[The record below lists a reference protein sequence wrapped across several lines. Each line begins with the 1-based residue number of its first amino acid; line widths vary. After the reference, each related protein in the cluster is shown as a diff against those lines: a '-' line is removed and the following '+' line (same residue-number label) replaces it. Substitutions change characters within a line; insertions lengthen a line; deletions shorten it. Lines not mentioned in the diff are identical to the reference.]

1 MPLYDYK
8 CSECGGEFEFYIK
21 LSQYN
26 KNMPCAECGGVCERI
41 LTLGHGGIAV
51 DTPAWLDNSVRA
63 MVQDLDDPSVRPIET
78 RQELNRYLKQNGFV
92 AAG

>member
-8 CSECGGEFEFYIK
+8 CSECGGEFELYTN
-21 LSQYN
+21 LN
-26 KNMPCAECGGVCERI
+26 KWNDTIPCAECGGVCERI

-63 MVQDLDDPSVRPIET
+63 MVQDLDDPSVKPIEKIKVLSKAVKSLL
-78 RQELNRYLKQNGFV
+78 EEFAL
-92 AAG
+92 